1 MHEIVLERFID
12 HHDPHD
18 EGRVVHE
25 TQLLLLEALEL
36 QLLEGQEARQLVLLA
51 LRGRTLEEGPG
62 VQSARPALEGKIVE
76 DPRSSVEG
84 GRGFSQQRML
94 LRV

>member
-1 MHEIVLERFID
+1 M
-12 HHDPHD
+12 
-18 EGRVVHE
+18 
-25 TQLLLLEALEL
+25 
-36 QLLEGQEARQLVLLA
+36 LLA
-51 LRGRTLEEGPG
+51 LRGGTLEEGPG

-84 GRGFSQQRML
+84 GSGFSQQRML